1 MSSHKKLDSD
11 LVEVQGLFNQ
21 AKFDVALNKVSKL
34 IKNNKK
40 NFLPYNYRGI
50 IQLNLGNHSQA
61 LCDFKTAVELNP
73 NFILG
78 YNNIALC
85 YRAIGNLE
93 YAVNYLKK
101 VMHLGPNILEA
112 RINLGSCLSDLGKYS
127 ESINEFNYALQLN
140 PQHEYTHHLIAEV
153 MIKIANFKSARKH
166 HEAALAIN
174 PLNFMNFFLLASDDL
189 WAGDKANAAKNFRK
203 AIEMN
208 PDFTQSFYGLSR
220 AEKIS
225 LSDPVFLLAK
235 KMNANAKLSYDDQVY
250 LKFFLAS
257 IYESSKNQEL
267 FFKFLS
273 EGSEIKKVVSNYS
286 NKESAQLFNKI
297 QNIYI
302 EHMPELKEP
311 IKEIEKS
318 KKEIKPIFIVGMPR
332 SGTSLLEQ
340 ILSNHPLVFGAGE
353 VNTLHS
359 SFLNLFSPEIEGKSL
374 FDKLQK
380 IRILYLDHLSIMTEE
395 RMVTDKLPLNFM
407 WIGFIAH
414 MFPTA
419 KIIHIT
425 RDPIATCFSIY
436 KTLFSNGTLNFS
448 YDENDIIE
456 FYKLYEGI
464 MQFWIKHIPD
474 NLFTIR
480 YEDLVDNPKTVI
492 QKVFSY
498 IDLSY
503 DGNVLDI
510 ENNTRSVTTASD
522 LQIRD
527 KIYKNSSKSW
537 MEYEK
542 NLQKFTQAFPP
553 L

>member
-1 MSSHKKLDSD
+1 MSSHKKLDID
-11 LVEVQGLFNQ
+11 LDEVQGLFKQ
-21 AKFDVALNKVSKL
+21 AKFDIALRKVSNL

-78 YNNIALC
+78 YNNTALC

-101 VMHLGPNILEA
+101 VIHLDPNILEA

-127 ESINEFNYALQLN
+127 ESLNEFNYALQLN

-153 MIKIANFKSARKH
+153 MIKIVNFKSARKH

-225 LSDPVFLLAK
+225 ISDPVFLLAK
-235 KMNANAKLSYDDQVY
+235 KMNANAKLSYDEQIY

-267 FFKFLS
+267 FFQFLH

-297 QNIYI
+297 QSIYNK
-302 EHMPELKEP
+302 HMPELKEP
-311 IKEIEKS
+311 INEIEKS
-318 KKEIKPIFIVGMPR
+318 KKEIKPIYIVGMPR

-359 SFLNLFSPEIEGKSL
+359 SLLNLFSSEIEGKSL
-374 FDKLQK
+374 SDKLQK
-380 IRILYLDHLSIMTEE
+380 IRVLYLEHLSIMTEK
-395 RMVTDKLPLNFM
+395 RIITDKLPLNFM
-407 WIGFIAH
+407 WIGFIAY

-419 KIIHIT
+419 KIIHII
-425 RDPIATCFSIY
+425 RDPIATSFSIY
-436 KTLFSNGTLNFS
+436 KTLFANGSLNFS
-448 YDENDIIE
+448 YDEEDIIE
-456 FYKLYEGI
+456 FYKLYENI
-464 MQFWIKHIPD
+464 MQFWIKHLPD
-474 NLFTIR
+474 NLFTIQ
-480 YEDLVDNPKTVI
+480 YEDLVENPKTVM
-492 QKVFSY
+492 QGVFSY
-498 IDLSY
+498 LDLSY
-503 DGNVLDI
+503 DENVLTI

-542 NLQKFTQAFPP
+542 NLQKFTQAFPS

>member
-1 MSSHKKLDSD
+1 MSSHKKLDND
-11 LVEVQGLFNQ
+11 LDEVKSLFNQ
-21 AKFDVALNKVSKL
+21 AKIDVALSKVSKL
-34 IKNNKK
+34 IKNNKE

-61 LCDFKTAVELNP
+61 LCDFKKAVELNP

-93 YAVNYLKK
+93 YAVNCLKK
-101 VMHLGPNILEA
+101 VIHLDPNILEA

-127 ESINEFNYALQLN
+127 ESLNEFNYALQLN

-153 MIKIANFKSARKH
+153 MIKIVNFKSARKH
-166 HEAALAIN
+166 HETALAIN

-189 WAGDKANAAKNFRK
+189 WAGDKVNAAKNFRK

-235 KMNANAKLSYDDQVY
+235 KMNANAKISYDDQVY

-257 IYESSKNQEL
+257 IYETSKNQDL
-267 FFKFLS
+267 FFKFLN
-273 EGSEIKKVVSNYS
+273 EGSKIKKVVSNYS
-286 NKESAQLFNKI
+286 NKESAELFNKI
-297 QNIYI
+297 QSIYI
-302 EHMPELKEP
+302 KHMSELKEP

-359 SFLNLFSPEIEGKSL
+359 SFLNLFSSEIEGKSL

-380 IRILYLDHLSIMTEE
+380 IRILYLDHLSIMTEK
-395 RMVTDKLPLNFM
+395 RIITDKLPLNFM
-407 WIGFIAH
+407 WIGFIAY

-436 KTLFSNGTLNFS
+436 KTLFSNGSLNFS

-456 FYKLYEGI
+456 FYKLYEDI
-464 MQFWIKHIPD
+464 MQFWIKHLPD
-474 NLFTIR
+474 NLLTIR
-480 YEDLVDNPKTVI
+480 YEDLADNPKTVI

-542 NLQKFTQAFPP
+542 NLQKFTQAFSP

>member
-1 MSSHKKLDSD
+1 MSSHKKLDND
-11 LVEVQGLFNQ
+11 LDEVQDLFNQ
-21 AKFDVALNKVSKL
+21 SKFDIALSKVSKL
-34 IKNNKK
+34 IKNNNK

-50 IQLNLGNHSQA
+50 IHLNLGNHSQA
-61 LCDFKTAVELNP
+61 LCDFKKAVELNP
-73 NFILG
+73 NFVLG
-78 YNNIALC
+78 YNNIALS

-101 VMHLGPNILEA
+101 VLELDPNILEA
-112 RINLGSCLSDLGKYS
+112 RINLGTCFSELVKYS
-127 ESINEFNYALQLN
+127 ESLNEYNYALQLN
-140 PQHEYTHHLIAEV
+140 PQHEYIHQLIAEV
-153 MIKIANFKSARKH
+153 MIKIVNFKSARKH
-166 HEAALAIN
+166 HEQALAIN
-174 PLNFMNFFLLASDDL
+174 PMNFMNFFLIASDDL
-189 WAGDKANAAKNFRK
+189 WAGDKVNAAKNFRK

-208 PDFTQSFYGLSR
+208 PGFTQSFYGLSR

-225 LSDPVFLLAK
+225 LSDPIFLLAR
-235 KMNANAKLSYDDQVY
+235 KMNTDTKLSHDDQVY

-257 IYESSKNQEL
+257 VYETNKNEEL
-267 FFKFLS
+267 FFKFLN
-273 EGSEIKKVVSNYS
+273 EGSEIKKIASNYS
-286 NKESAQLFNKI
+286 SKESAELFNKI
-297 QNIYI
+297 QSIFI
-302 EHMPELKEP
+302 KHMPELKES

-340 ILSNHPLVFGAGE
+340 ILSNHPLIFGAGE

-359 SFLNLFSPEIEGKSL
+359 SLLNLFSSEIEGRSL

-380 IRILYLDHLSIMTEE
+380 IRVLYFDHLSIMTEK
-395 RMVTDKLPLNFM
+395 RIITDKLPLNFM
-407 WIGFIAH
+407 WIGFIAY

-419 KIIHIT
+419 KIIHIV
-425 RDPIATCFSIY
+425 RDPIATSFSIY
-436 KTLFSNGTLNFS
+436 KTLFANGSLNFS
-448 YDENDIIE
+448 YGEEDIIE

-464 MQFWIKHIPD
+464 MQFWIKYLPD

-480 YEDLVDNPKTVI
+480 YEDLVDNPKPVM
-492 QKVFSY
+492 QSVFSY
-498 IDLSY
+498 LDLPY
-503 DGNVLDI
+503 DENVLNI

-527 KIYKNSSKSW
+527 KIYKDSSKSW
-537 MEYEK
+537 MKYEK

>member
-1 MSSHKKLDSD
+1 MS
-11 LVEVQGLFNQ
+11 
-21 AKFDVALNKVSKL
+21 
-34 IKNNKK
+34 
-40 NFLPYNYRGI
+40 
-50 IQLNLGNHSQA
+50 
-61 LCDFKTAVELNP
+61 
-73 NFILG
+73 
-78 YNNIALC
+78 
-85 YRAIGNLE
+85 
-93 YAVNYLKK
+93 
-101 VMHLGPNILEA
+101 
-112 RINLGSCLSDLGKYS
+112 
-127 ESINEFNYALQLN
+127 
-140 PQHEYTHHLIAEV
+140 
-153 MIKIANFKSARKH
+153 
-166 HEAALAIN
+166 
-174 PLNFMNFFLLASDDL
+174 
-189 WAGDKANAAKNFRK
+189 
-203 AIEMN
+203 
-208 PDFTQSFYGLSR
+208 
-220 AEKIS
+220 
-225 LSDPVFLLAK
+225 
-235 KMNANAKLSYDDQVY
+235 
-250 LKFFLAS
+250 
-257 IYESSKNQEL
+257 
-267 FFKFLS
+267 
-273 EGSEIKKVVSNYS
+273 
-286 NKESAQLFNKI
+286 
-297 QNIYI
+297 
-302 EHMPELKEP
+302 ELKEP

-380 IRILYLDHLSIMTEE
+380 IRILYLDHLSIMTEK
-395 RMVTDKLPLNFM
+395 RIITDKLPLNFM
-407 WIGFIAH
+407 WIGFIAY

-436 KTLFSNGTLNFS
+436 KTLFSNGSLNFS

-456 FYKLYEGI
+456 FYKLYEDI
-464 MQFWIKHIPD
+464 MQFWIKHLPD

-480 YEDLVDNPKTVI
+480 YEDLVDNPKTAI

-503 DGNVLDI
+503 DGNILDI

-542 NLQKFTQAFPP
+542 NLQKFTQAFSP